1 MSTCTFV
8 YLASQSPRRQA
19 LLSQIGVSFKVILPH
34 DTTKAEAL
42 EKVLPDESALHYV
55 KRVTLL
61 KLNAALHQLSL
72 ATHSKEPVLCADT
85 TVVIDQEILG
95 KPRDEKHA
103 IHMLQMLAGKTHHV
117 LTAVA
122 IGHNEKVFTA
132 LSRSSVQF
140 APITTKDI
148 QNYVDSQEPMGK
160 AGAYAIQGLASA
172 FIQKISGSYSGIM
185 GLPLYETS
193 QLLKK
198 IQAPSCNKTS

>member
-1 MSTCTFV
+1 MNSTTFV

-19 LLSQIGVSFKVILPH
+19 LLSQIGVSFKVLLPH
-34 DTTKAEAL
+34 DAAKAEAL
-42 EKVLPDESALHYV
+42 EEVLPNESALRYV
-55 KRVTLL
+55 KRVTRL
-61 KLNAALHQLSL
+61 KLTAALHQLSL
-72 ATHSKEPVLCADT
+72 GSHSKEPVLCADT

-95 KPRDEKHA
+95 KPRDEQHA
-103 IHMLQMLAGKTHHV
+103 VHMLQMLAGKTHHV

-122 IGHNEKVFTA
+122 IGHNGKVYTA

-140 APITTKDI
+140 APMTFEDI
-148 QNYVDSQEPMGK
+148 HCYVDSQEPMGK
-160 AGAYAIQGLASA
+160 AGAYAVQGLASA

-198 IQAPSCNKTS
+198 IQSISCNKTS